1 MIVAGECIDV
11 SDSMDKELLSVTE
24 DVKEKQRRNGW
35 TGTKAGSTAYKV
47 ALVGLMVAFIEVCKI
62 VMMNIPNVEM
72 TTFLLIM
79 FTLFFG
85 KLVLFVVPVFILI
98 EGVMFGFGLWWIMY
112 LYVWPLLVLV
122 TWLLR
127 KQESVWVW
135 SLVAGAFGL
144 LYGFFCSFPYFFIGA
159 VDGGFMGGFS
169 MAFSW
174 WIAGIPW
181 DLVHGASNFVFML
194 ALYKPMRRIL
204 LRTSEIL

>member
-135 SLVAGAFGL
+135 GVIPHRTC
-144 LYGFFCSFPYFFIGA
+144 CSSPT
-159 VDGGFMGGFS
+159 VCRL
-169 MAFSW
+169 
-174 WIAGIPW
+174 P
-181 DLVHGASNFVFML
+181 L
-194 ALYKPMRRIL
+194 K
-204 LRTSEIL
+204 

>member
-159 VDGGFMGGFS
+159 VDGGLVGGFS